1 MLALILNT
9 NKINIKQTH
18 SSANFS
24 KIRIML
30 DDIPITIQKSKKIK
44 TLSLNITPSLEVILK
59 MPDSCSQ
66 NRAHAFL
73 KEQKAWLQKTLSAM
87 REKYSLLHSRLE
99 TYQNK
104 ILVFDEVKNANDYTL
119 TELKK
124 ILKTYLE
131 QKLPLIA
138 QKMQTSYTHFSIRN
152 NAKVLGSCSYHNRL
166 SFALLL
172 VCAKKEAIDYVI
184 IHELAHTIHKNHSK
198 NFWRCV
204 QIFCPNYRALRE
216 HLKQRV
222 VFYTQL
228 LKTLQP

>member
-1 MLALILNT
+1 MLALILNA

-24 KIRIML
+24 KIRMML

-66 NRAHAFL
+66 NRVHAFL

-87 REKYSLLHSRLE
+87 QEKYSLLHSQ

-104 ILVFDEVKNANDYTL
+104 ILVFDEEKNANDYTL

-131 QKLPLIA
+131 QQLPLSA
-138 QKMQTSYTHFSIRN
+138 QKMQTSYTHFSVRN

-204 QIFCPNYRALRE
+204 EIFCPNYRTLRE

-228 LKTLQP
+228 LKQLQP

>member
-1 MLALILNT
+1 
-9 NKINIKQTH
+9 
-18 SSANFS
+18 
-24 KIRIML
+24 ML
-30 DDIPITIQKSKKIK
+30 DDIPITIQKSEKIK

-66 NRAHAFL
+66 ARANAFL
-73 KEQKAWLQKTLSAM
+73 KEQEAWLKKTFLSM
-87 REKYSLLHSRLE
+87 QEKHSLLRTNLE
-99 TYQNK
+99 KYQNK
-104 ILVFDEVKNANDYTL
+104 ILVFDEIKNANDYTL

-138 QKMQTSYTHFSIRN
+138 QKMQTAYTGFNIRN

-184 IHELAHTIHKNHSK
+184 IHELAHTIHKNHSQ

-204 QIFCPNYRALRE
+204 ETFCPNYRTLRE
-216 HLKQRV
+216 HLKQNII
-222 VFYTQL
+222 FYAQL
-228 LKTLQP
+228 LKQLQP

>member
-1 MLALILNT
+1 
-9 NKINIKQTH
+9 
-18 SSANFS
+18 
-24 KIRIML
+24 ML
-30 DDIPITIQKSKKIK
+30 DDIPITIQKSEKIK

-59 MPDSCSQ
+59 MPNSCSQ
-66 NRAHAFL
+66 ARALTFL
-73 KEQKAWLQKTLSAM
+73 KEQEAWLKKTLLAM
-87 REKYSLLHSRLE
+87 QEKYSLLHSRLE

-119 TELKK
+119 TDLKK

-131 QKLPLIA
+131 QKLPLIS
-138 QKMQTSYTHFSIRN
+138 QKMQTSYTGFNIRN

-172 VCAKKEAIDYVI
+172 ICAQKEAIDYVI

-198 NFWRCV
+198 NFWRCI

-216 HLKQRV
+216 YLKQRV
-222 VFYTQL
+222 IFYTQL
-228 LKTLQP
+228 LRQLQP

>member
-1 MLALILNT
+1 MLALILNV
-9 NKINIKQTH
+9 NKININ

-30 DDIPITIQKSKKIK
+30 DDIPITIQKSEKIK

-87 REKYSLLHSRLE
+87 QEKYSLLHSQ

-104 ILVFDEVKNANDYTL
+104 ILVFDEEKNANDYTL

-131 QKLPLIA
+131 QQLPLSA
-138 QKMQTSYTHFSIRN
+138 QKMQTSYTHFSVRN

-204 QIFCPNYRALRE
+204 EIFCPNYRALRE

-228 LKTLQP
+228 LKPLQP

>member
-1 MLALILNT
+1 
-9 NKINIKQTH
+9 
-18 SSANFS
+18 
-24 KIRIML
+24 ML

-59 MPDSCSQ
+59 MPNSCSQ
-66 NRAHAFL
+66 ARANAFL
-73 KEQKAWLQKTLSAM
+73 KEQEAWLKKTLLAM
-87 REKYSLLHSRLE
+87 QEKHSLLRTTLE
-99 TYQNK
+99 KYQNK

-119 TELKK
+119 TDLKK

-131 QKLPLIA
+131 RKLPLIA
-138 QKMQTSYTHFSIRN
+138 QKMQTAYIHFSIRN

-172 VCAKKEAIDYVI
+172 VCAQKEAIDYVI
-184 IHELAHTIHKNHSK
+184 IHELAHTIHKNHSQ

-204 QIFCPNYRALRE
+204 KIFCPNYRALRE

-228 LKTLQP
+228 LKQLQP

>member
-1 MLALILNT
+1 
-9 NKINIKQTH
+9 
-18 SSANFS
+18 
-24 KIRIML
+24 ML

-59 MPDSCSQ
+59 MPNSCSQ
-66 NRAHAFL
+66 ARASAFL
-73 KEQKAWLQKTLSAM
+73 KEQEAWLKKTFLSM
-87 REKYSLLHSRLE
+87 QEKHSLLRANLE
-99 TYQNK
+99 KYQNK

-119 TELKK
+119 TDLKK

-138 QKMQTSYTHFSIRN
+138 QKMQTSYTGFSIRN

-172 VCAKKEAIDYVI
+172 VCAQKEAIDYVI
-184 IHELAHTIHKNHSK
+184 IHELAHTIHKNHSQ

-204 QIFCPNYRALRE
+204 KIFCPNYRALRD

-228 LKTLQP
+228 LKPLQP

>member
-1 MLALILNT
+1 
-9 NKINIKQTH
+9 
-18 SSANFS
+18 
-24 KIRIML
+24 ML
-30 DDIPITIQKSKKIK
+30 DDIPITIQKSEKIK

-59 MPDSCSQ
+59 MPNSCSQ
-66 NRAHAFL
+66 ARASAFL
-73 KEQKAWLQKTLSAM
+73 KEQESWLKKTFLAM
-87 REKYSLLHSRLE
+87 QEKHSLLHSRLE

-138 QKMQTSYTHFSIRN
+138 QKMQTSYTHFGIRN

-172 VCAKKEAIDYVI
+172 VCTQKEAIDYVI

-204 QIFCPNYRALRE
+204 QIFCPNYRTLRE
-216 HLKQRV
+216 HLKQNII
-222 VFYTQL
+222 FYAQL

>member
-1 MLALILNT
+1 
-9 NKINIKQTH
+9 
-18 SSANFS
+18 
-24 KIRIML
+24 ML
-30 DDIPITIQKSKKIK
+30 DDIPITIQKSEKIK

-59 MPDSCSQ
+59 MPNSCSQ
-66 NRAHAFL
+66 ARASAFL
-73 KEQKAWLQKTLSAM
+73 KEQESWLKKTFLSM
-87 REKYSLLHSRLE
+87 QEKHSLLHANLE
-99 TYQNK
+99 KYKNK

-119 TELKK
+119 TDLKK

-138 QKMQTSYTHFSIRN
+138 QKMQTSYTGFNIRN

-172 VCAKKEAIDYVI
+172 VCAPKEAIDYVI

-204 QIFCPNYRALRE
+204 QIFCPNYRTLRE
-216 HLKQRV
+216 YLKQRV

>member
-1 MLALILNT
+1 
-9 NKINIKQTH
+9 
-18 SSANFS
+18 
-24 KIRIML
+24 ML

-59 MPDSCSQ
+59 MPNSCPQ
-66 NRAHAFL
+66 ARANAFL
-73 KEQKAWLQKTLSAM
+73 KEQEAWLKKTLLAM
-87 REKYSLLHSRLE
+87 QEKHSLLRSRLN
-99 TYQNK
+99 TYKDK

-131 QKLPLIA
+131 RKLPLIA
-138 QKMQTSYTHFSIRN
+138 QKMQTSYTGFNIRN

-172 VCAKKEAIDYVI
+172 VCAQKEAIDYVI

-216 HLKQRV
+216 HLKQNII
-222 VFYTQL
+222 FYAQL

>member
-1 MLALILNT
+1 
-9 NKINIKQTH
+9 
-18 SSANFS
+18 
-24 KIRIML
+24 ML
-30 DDIPITIQKSKKIK
+30 DNIPITIQKSKKIK

-59 MPDSCSQ
+59 MPDSCPQ
-66 NRAHAFL
+66 ARANAFL
-73 KEQKAWLQKTLSAM
+73 KEQEAWLKKTLLAM
-87 REKYSLLHSRLE
+87 QEKHSLLRAHLN
-99 TYQNK
+99 TYKNK

-131 QKLPLIA
+131 QQLPLIA

-172 VCAKKEAIDYVI
+172 VCAQKEAIDYVI

-216 HLKQRV
+216 HLKQNII
-222 VFYTQL
+222 FYAQL

>member
-1 MLALILNT
+1 
-9 NKINIKQTH
+9 
-18 SSANFS
+18 
-24 KIRIML
+24 ML

-66 NRAHAFL
+66 ARANAFL
-73 KEQKAWLQKTLSAM
+73 KEQESWLKKTLSAM
-87 REKYSLLHSRLE
+87 QEKHSLLHVNLE
-99 TYQNK
+99 KYKNK

-138 QKMQTSYTHFSIRN
+138 QKMQTSYTGFNIRN

-172 VCAKKEAIDYVI
+172 VCAQKEAIDYVI
-184 IHELAHTIHKNHSK
+184 IHELAHTIHKNHSQ

-204 QIFCPNYRALRE
+204 QIFCPNYQTLRN
-216 HLKQRV
+216 HLKQNII
-222 VFYTQL
+222 FYAQL

>member
-1 MLALILNT
+1 
-9 NKINIKQTH
+9 
-18 SSANFS
+18 
-24 KIRIML
+24 ML

-59 MPDSCSQ
+59 MPNSCSQ
-66 NRAHAFL
+66 ARANAFL
-73 KEQKAWLQKTLSAM
+73 KEQESWLKKTFLSMQEKHSLLRANL
-87 REKYSLLHSRLE
+87 EKYK
-99 TYQNK
+99 NK
-104 ILVFDEVKNANDYTL
+104 ILVFDEIKNANDYTL

-124 ILKTYLE
+124 ILKTYLD
-131 QKLPLIA
+131 QKLPLIS
-138 QKMQTSYTHFSIRN
+138 QKMQTAYTHFSIRN

-172 VCAKKEAIDYVI
+172 VCTQKEAIDYVI

-204 QIFCPNYRALRE
+204 KIFCPNYRALRE
-216 HLKQRV
+216 HLKQNII
-222 VFYTQL
+222 FYTQL

>member
-1 MLALILNT
+1 
-9 NKINIKQTH
+9 
-18 SSANFS
+18 
-24 KIRIML
+24 ML

-66 NRAHAFL
+66 TRANAFL
-73 KEQKAWLQKTLSAM
+73 KEQEAWLKKTLSAM
-87 REKYSLLHSRLE
+87 QEKHSLLRANLEKYK
-99 TYQNK
+99 NK

-131 QKLPLIA
+131 QQLPLIA
-138 QKMQTSYTHFSIRN
+138 QKMQTSYTHFGIRN

-172 VCAKKEAIDYVI
+172 VCAPKEAIDYVI

-204 QIFCPNYRALRE
+204 KIFCPNYQTLRN
-216 HLKQRV
+216 HLKQNII
-222 VFYTQL
+222 FYAQL

>member
-1 MLALILNT
+1 
-9 NKINIKQTH
+9 
-18 SSANFS
+18 
-24 KIRIML
+24 ML
-30 DDIPITIQKSKKIK
+30 DDIPITIQKSEKIK

-59 MPDSCSQ
+59 MPNSCSQ
-66 NRAHAFL
+66 ARASAFL
-73 KEQKAWLQKTLSAM
+73 KEQEAWLKKTFLSM
-87 REKYSLLHSRLE
+87 QEKHSLLRSHLN
-99 TYQNK
+99 TYKDK

-131 QKLPLIA
+131 RKLPLIA
-138 QKMQTSYTHFSIRN
+138 QKMQTSYTGFNIRN

-172 VCAKKEAIDYVI
+172 VCTQKEAIDYVI

-216 HLKQRV
+216 RLKQNII
-222 VFYTQL
+222 FYAQL

>member
-1 MLALILNT
+1 
-9 NKINIKQTH
+9 
-18 SSANFS
+18 
-24 KIRIML
+24 ML

-59 MPDSCSQ
+59 MPNSCPQ
-66 NRAHAFL
+66 ARASAFL
-73 KEQKAWLQKTLSAM
+73 KEQEAWLKKTLLSMQEKHSLLRANL
-87 REKYSLLHSRLE
+87 EKYK
-99 TYQNK
+99 NK
-104 ILVFDEVKNANDYTL
+104 ILIFDEVKNANDYTL

-131 QKLPLIA
+131 QQLPLIA
-138 QKMQTSYTHFSIRN
+138 QKMQTSYTGFNIRN

-172 VCAKKEAIDYVI
+172 VCAQKEAIDYVI
-184 IHELAHTIHKNHSK
+184 IHELAHTIHKNHSQ

-204 QIFCPNYRALRE
+204 KIFCPNYSALRE

-228 LKTLQP
+228 LKQLQP

>member
-1 MLALILNT
+1 MLALILNV

-87 REKYSLLHSRLE
+87 QEKYSLLHSQ

-104 ILVFDEVKNANDYTL
+104 ILVFDEEKNANDYTL

-131 QKLPLIA
+131 QQLPLNA
-138 QKMQTSYTHFSIRN
+138 QKMQTSYTHFSVRN

-204 QIFCPNYRALRE
+204 EIFCPNYRTLRE

-228 LKTLQP
+228 LKQLQP

>member
-1 MLALILNT
+1 
-9 NKINIKQTH
+9 
-18 SSANFS
+18 
-24 KIRIML
+24 ML

-59 MPDSCSQ
+59 MPNSCSQ
-66 NRAHAFL
+66 TRASAFL
-73 KEQKAWLQKTLSAM
+73 KEQEAWLKKTFLSM
-87 REKYSLLHSRLE
+87 QEKHSLLRTNLE
-99 TYQNK
+99 KYQNK
-104 ILVFDEVKNANDYTL
+104 ILIFDEVKNANDYTL

-131 QKLPLIA
+131 QKLPLSA
-138 QKMQTSYTHFSIRN
+138 QKMQTSYTHFSVRN

-172 VCAKKEAIDYVI
+172 VCAQKEAIDYVI

-204 QIFCPNYRALRE
+204 KIFCPNYRALRE
-216 HLKQRV
+216 HLKQNII
-222 VFYTQL
+222 FYAQL
-228 LKTLQP
+228 LKQLEP

>member
-1 MLALILNT
+1 
-9 NKINIKQTH
+9 
-18 SSANFS
+18 
-24 KIRIML
+24 ML

-59 MPDSCSQ
+59 MPDSCPQ
-66 NRAHAFL
+66 VRASAFL
-73 KEQKAWLQKTLSAM
+73 KEQEAWLKKTFLSMQEKHSLLRANL
-87 REKYSLLHSRLE
+87 EKYK
-99 TYQNK
+99 NK

-138 QKMQTSYTHFSIRN
+138 QKMQTSYTGFNIRN

-172 VCAKKEAIDYVI
+172 VCAQKEAIDYVI
-184 IHELAHTIHKNHSK
+184 IHELAHTIHKNHSQ

-204 QIFCPNYRALRE
+204 QIFCPNYQTLRNY
-216 HLKQRV
+216 LKQNII
-222 VFYTQL
+222 FYAQL

>member
-1 MLALILNT
+1 
-9 NKINIKQTH
+9 
-18 SSANFS
+18 
-24 KIRIML
+24 ML
-30 DDIPITIQKSKKIK
+30 DNIPITIQKSKKIK

-59 MPDSCSQ
+59 IPDSCPQ
-66 NRAHAFL
+66 ARANAFL
-73 KEQKAWLQKTLSAM
+73 KEQEAWLKKTFLAM
-87 REKYSLLHSRLE
+87 QEKHSLLCSHLN
-99 TYQNK
+99 TYKDK
-104 ILVFDEVKNANDYTL
+104 ILVFDETKNANDYTL

-131 QKLPLIA
+131 RKLPLIA
-138 QKMQTSYTHFSIRN
+138 QKMQTSYTGFSVRN

-172 VCAKKEAIDYVI
+172 VCAQKEAIDYVI
-184 IHELAHTIHKNHSK
+184 IHELAHTIHKNHSQ

-204 QIFCPNYRALRE
+204 KTFCPNYRTLRD

-228 LKTLQP
+228 LKPLQP

>member
-1 MLALILNT
+1 
-9 NKINIKQTH
+9 
-18 SSANFS
+18 
-24 KIRIML
+24 ML
-30 DDIPITIQKSKKIK
+30 DNVPITIQKSKKIK

-66 NRAHAFL
+66 ARVHAFL
-73 KEQKAWLQKTLSAM
+73 KEQEAWLKKTLSAM
-87 REKYSLLHSRLE
+87 QEKYSLLHSQ

-104 ILVFDEVKNANDYTL
+104 ILVFDETKNANDYTL
-119 TELKK
+119 TDLKK

-131 QKLPLIA
+131 RKLPLIA
-138 QKMQTSYTHFSIRN
+138 QKMQTSYTGFSVRN

-204 QIFCPNYRALRE
+204 KIFCPNYRTLRE
-216 HLKQRV
+216 YLKQRV

-228 LKTLQP
+228 LKQLQP

>member
-1 MLALILNT
+1 M
-9 NKINIKQTH
+9 
-18 SSANFS
+18 
-24 KIRIML
+24 ML

-59 MPDSCSQ
+59 VPDSCSQ
-66 NRAHAFL
+66 NRVHAFL

-87 REKYSLLHSRLE
+87 QKKYSLLHSQ

-104 ILVFDEVKNANDYTL
+104 ILVFDEEKNANDYTL

-131 QKLPLIA
+131 HQLPLSA
-138 QKMQTSYTHFSIRN
+138 QKMQTSYTHFSVRN

-204 QIFCPNYRALRE
+204 EIFCPNYRALRE
-216 HLKQRV
+216 YLKQRV

-228 LKTLQP
+228 LKQLQP

>member
-1 MLALILNT
+1 
-9 NKINIKQTH
+9 
-18 SSANFS
+18 
-24 KIRIML
+24 ML
-30 DDIPITIQKSKKIK
+30 DDIPITIQKSEKIK

-59 MPDSCSQ
+59 MPNSCSQ
-66 NRAHAFL
+66 ARANAFL
-73 KEQKAWLQKTLSAM
+73 KEQEAWLKKTLSAM
-87 REKYSLLHSRLE
+87 QEKYSLLHSQ

-104 ILVFDEVKNANDYTL
+104 ILVFDEEKNANDYTL

-216 HLKQRV
+216 RLKQNII
-222 VFYTQL
+222 FYAQL
-228 LKTLQP
+228 LKALQP

>member
-1 MLALILNT
+1 
-9 NKINIKQTH
+9 
-18 SSANFS
+18 
-24 KIRIML
+24 ML
-30 DDIPITIQKSKKIK
+30 DDIPITIQKSEKIK

-59 MPDSCSQ
+59 MPNSCSQ
-66 NRAHAFL
+66 ARASAFL
-73 KEQKAWLQKTLSAM
+73 KEQEAWLKKTLSAM
-87 REKYSLLHSRLE
+87 QEKYSLLHSQ

-119 TELKK
+119 TKLKK

-131 QKLPLIA
+131 QKLPLIS
-138 QKMQTSYTHFSIRN
+138 QKMQTSYTHFSVRN

-172 VCAKKEAIDYVI
+172 VCTQKEAIDYVI

-204 QIFCPNYRALRE
+204 EIFCPNYRILRE
-216 HLKQRV
+216 RLKQNII
-222 VFYTQL
+222 FYTQL
-228 LKTLQP
+228 LKALQP

>member
-1 MLALILNT
+1 
-9 NKINIKQTH
+9 
-18 SSANFS
+18 
-24 KIRIML
+24 ML
-30 DDIPITIQKSKKIK
+30 DNIPITIQKSKKIK

-59 MPDSCSQ
+59 MPDSCPQ
-66 NRAHAFL
+66 ARANAFL
-73 KEQKAWLQKTLSAM
+73 KDQESWLKKTFLAM
-87 REKYSLLHSRLE
+87 QEKHSLLHSRLN
-99 TYQNK
+99 TYKDK

-131 QKLPLIA
+131 RKLPLIA
-138 QKMQTSYTHFSIRN
+138 QKMQTSYTGFSVRN

-172 VCAKKEAIDYVI
+172 VCTQKEAIDYVI
-184 IHELAHTIHKNHSK
+184 IHELAHTIHKNHSQ

-204 QIFCPNYRALRE
+204 KIFCPNYRALRE

-228 LKTLQP
+228 LKPLQL

>member
-1 MLALILNT
+1 
-9 NKINIKQTH
+9 
-18 SSANFS
+18 
-24 KIRIML
+24 ML
-30 DDIPITIQKSKKIK
+30 DDIPITIQKSEKIK

-66 NRAHAFL
+66 TRASAFL
-73 KEQKAWLQKTLSAM
+73 KEQESWLKKTLSAM
-87 REKYSLLHSRLE
+87 QEKYSLLHSRLE

-131 QKLPLIA
+131 RKLPLIA
-138 QKMQTSYTHFSIRN
+138 QKMQTSYTGFNIRN

-172 VCAKKEAIDYVI
+172 VCTQKEAIDYVI

-216 HLKQRV
+216 RLKQNII
-222 VFYTQL
+222 FYAQL

>member
-1 MLALILNT
+1 
-9 NKINIKQTH
+9 
-18 SSANFS
+18 
-24 KIRIML
+24 ML

-59 MPDSCSQ
+59 MPDSCPQ
-66 NRAHAFL
+66 TRASAFL
-73 KEQKAWLQKTLSAM
+73 KEQEAWLKKTLLAM
-87 REKYSLLHSRLE
+87 QEKHSLLHSRLE

-119 TELKK
+119 TDLKK

-172 VCAKKEAIDYVI
+172 IGAQKEAIDYVI

-204 QIFCPNYRALRE
+204 KIFCPNYQTLRN
-216 HLKQRV
+216 HLKQNII
-222 VFYTQL
+222 FYSQL
-228 LKTLQP
+228 LKPLKP

>member
-1 MLALILNT
+1 
-9 NKINIKQTH
+9 
-18 SSANFS
+18 
-24 KIRIML
+24 ML

-59 MPDSCSQ
+59 MPNSCPQ
-66 NRAHAFL
+66 TRASAFL
-73 KEQKAWLQKTLSAM
+73 KEQEAWLKKTFLSM
-87 REKYSLLHSRLE
+87 QEKHSLLHANLE
-99 TYQNK
+99 KYQNK

-138 QKMQTSYTHFSIRN
+138 QKMQTSYTGFNIRN

-172 VCAKKEAIDYVI
+172 VCAQKEAIDYVI

-204 QIFCPNYRALRE
+204 QTFCPNYRTLRD

-228 LKTLQP
+228 LKQLQP

>member
-1 MLALILNT
+1 
-9 NKINIKQTH
+9 
-18 SSANFS
+18 
-24 KIRIML
+24 ML
-30 DDIPITIQKSKKIK
+30 DDIPITIQKSEKIK

-59 MPDSCSQ
+59 MPNSCPQ
-66 NRAHAFL
+66 ARASAFL
-73 KEQKAWLQKTLSAM
+73 KEQEAWLKKTLLAM
-87 REKYSLLHSRLE
+87 QEKYSLLHSRLE

-131 QKLPLIA
+131 RKLPLIA
-138 QKMQTSYTHFSIRN
+138 QKMQTSYTGFNIRN

-172 VCAKKEAIDYVI
+172 VCTQKEAIDYVI

-216 HLKQRV
+216 RLKQNII
-222 VFYTQL
+222 FYAQL

>member
-1 MLALILNT
+1 
-9 NKINIKQTH
+9 
-18 SSANFS
+18 
-24 KIRIML
+24 ML
-30 DDIPITIQKSKKIK
+30 DEIPITIQKSKKIK
-44 TLSLNITPSLEVILK
+44 TLSLHITPFLEVILK
-59 MPDSCSQ
+59 MPNSCPQ
-66 NRAHAFL
+66 ARAHAFL
-73 KEQKAWLQKTLSAM
+73 QEQKAWIQKTLSAM
-87 REKYSLLHSRLE
+87 QEKYSLLHSRLE

-131 QKLPLIA
+131 QKLPLNA
-138 QKMQTSYTHFSIRN
+138 QKMQTSYTRFSIRN
-152 NAKVLGSCSYHNRL
+152 NAKVLGSCSYYNRL

-172 VCAKKEAIDYVI
+172 VCAQQEAIDYVI

-216 HLKQRV
+216 HLKQNII
-222 VFYTQL
+222 FYAQL

>member
-1 MLALILNT
+1 
-9 NKINIKQTH
+9 
-18 SSANFS
+18 
-24 KIRIML
+24 ML

-59 MPDSCSQ
+59 MPNSCSQ
-66 NRAHAFL
+66 ARANAFL
-73 KEQKAWLQKTLSAM
+73 KEQESWLKKTFLAM
-87 REKYSLLHSRLE
+87 QEKYSLLHSRLE

-119 TELKK
+119 TDLKK

-138 QKMQTSYTHFSIRN
+138 QKMQTSYTRFSIRN

-172 VCAKKEAIDYVI
+172 VCAQKEAIDYVI

-204 QIFCPNYRALRE
+204 QIFCPNYQTLRN
-216 HLKQRV
+216 HLKQNII
-222 VFYTQL
+222 FYAQL

>member
-1 MLALILNT
+1 
-9 NKINIKQTH
+9 
-18 SSANFS
+18 
-24 KIRIML
+24 ML

-59 MPDSCSQ
+59 MPNSCPQ
-66 NRAHAFL
+66 ARANAFL
-73 KEQKAWLQKTLSAM
+73 KEQEAWLKKTLSAM
-87 REKYSLLHSRLE
+87 QEKHSLLHANLE
-99 TYQNK
+99 KYKNK

-172 VCAKKEAIDYVI
+172 VCAPKEAIDYVI

-204 QIFCPNYRALRE
+204 QIFCPNYQTLRN
-216 HLKQRV
+216 HLKQNII
-222 VFYTQL
+222 FYAQL

>member
-1 MLALILNT
+1 
-9 NKINIKQTH
+9 
-18 SSANFS
+18 
-24 KIRIML
+24 ML

-59 MPDSCSQ
+59 MPDSCPQ
-66 NRAHAFL
+66 ARANAFL
-73 KEQKAWLQKTLSAM
+73 KEQEAWLRKTLLAM
-87 REKYSLLHSRLE
+87 QEKYSLLRANLE
-99 TYQNK
+99 KYQNK

-119 TELKK
+119 TDLKK

-138 QKMQTSYTHFSIRN
+138 QKMQTSYTGFSIRN

-172 VCAKKEAIDYVI
+172 VCAQKEAIDYVI
-184 IHELAHTIHKNHSK
+184 IHELAHTIHKNHSQ

-204 QIFCPNYRALRE
+204 KIFCPNYRALRE
-216 HLKQRV
+216 RLKQRV
-222 VFYTQL
+222 VFYAQL
-228 LKTLQP
+228 LKQLQP

>member
-1 MLALILNT
+1 
-9 NKINIKQTH
+9 
-18 SSANFS
+18 
-24 KIRIML
+24 ML

-59 MPDSCSQ
+59 MPHSCPQ
-66 NRAHAFL
+66 ARANAFL
-73 KEQKAWLQKTLSAM
+73 KDQEAWLKKTFLAM
-87 REKYSLLHSRLE
+87 QEKHSLLRSRLN
-99 TYQNK
+99 TYKDK
-104 ILVFDEVKNANDYTL
+104 ILVFDETKNTNDYTL

-131 QKLPLIA
+131 RKLPLIA
-138 QKMQTSYTHFSIRN
+138 QKMQTSYTGFSIRN

-172 VCAKKEAIDYVI
+172 VCAQKEAIDYVI
-184 IHELAHTIHKNHSK
+184 IHELAHTIHKNHSQ

-204 QIFCPNYRALRE
+204 KTFCPNYRTLRD

-228 LKTLQP
+228 LKPLQP

>member
-1 MLALILNT
+1 
-9 NKINIKQTH
+9 
-18 SSANFS
+18 
-24 KIRIML
+24 ML
-30 DDIPITIQKSKKIK
+30 DDIPITIQKSEKIK

-59 MPDSCSQ
+59 MPNSCSQ
-66 NRAHAFL
+66 ARASAFL
-73 KEQKAWLQKTLSAM
+73 KDQEAWLKKTLSAM
-87 REKYSLLHSRLE
+87 QEKHSLLHSRLE

-104 ILVFDEVKNANDYTL
+104 ILIFDEVKNANDYTL
-119 TELKK
+119 TDLKK

-138 QKMQTSYTHFSIRN
+138 QKMQTAYTHFSIRN

-172 VCAKKEAIDYVI
+172 VCTQKEAIDYVI

-216 HLKQRV
+216 RLKQNII
-222 VFYTQL
+222 FYAQL

>member
-1 MLALILNT
+1 
-9 NKINIKQTH
+9 
-18 SSANFS
+18 
-24 KIRIML
+24 ML
-30 DDIPITIQKSKKIK
+30 DDIPVTIQKSKKIK

-66 NRAHAFL
+66 ARVNAFL
-73 KEQKAWLQKTLSAM
+73 KEQEAWLKKTLLAM
-87 REKYSLLHSRLE
+87 QEKHSLLRANLE
-99 TYQNK
+99 KYQNK

-119 TELKK
+119 TDLKK

-131 QKLPLIA
+131 RKLPLIA
-138 QKMQTSYTHFSIRN
+138 QKMQTAYTHFSIRN

-172 VCAKKEAIDYVI
+172 ICAQKEAIDYVI

-204 QIFCPNYRALRE
+204 KIFCPNYRALRE
-216 HLKQRV
+216 RLKQRV

-228 LKTLQP
+228 LKQLQP

>member
-1 MLALILNT
+1 M
-9 NKINIKQTH
+9 
-18 SSANFS
+18 
-24 KIRIML
+24 ML
-30 DDIPITIQKSKKIK
+30 DEIPITIQKSKKIK

-87 REKYSLLHSRLE
+87 QEKYSLLHSQ

-104 ILVFDEVKNANDYTL
+104 ILVFDEEKNANDYTL

-131 QKLPLIA
+131 QQLPLSA
-138 QKMQTSYTHFSIRN
+138 QKMQTSYTHFSVRN

-172 VCAKKEAIDYVI
+172 VCAPKEAIDYVI

-204 QIFCPNYRALRE
+204 EIFCPNYRALRE
-216 HLKQRV
+216 RLKQRV

-228 LKTLQP
+228 LKQLRP